1 MLEDRIFNEMKCVIH
16 IGNNNIA
23 VLREFQDRRAA
34 LAAKQLQ
41 RCPVSLLKQLDFDSE
56 ELSKAS

>member
-1 MLEDRIFNEMKCVIH
+1 MLEDHVFSEMKCVIH

-56 ELSKAS
+56 ELPKAS

>member
-1 MLEDRIFNEMKCVIH
+1 MLEDHVFSEMKCVIH
-16 IGNNNIA
+16 IGGDNIA
-23 VLREFQDRRAA
+23 ALREFQDRRAA

-56 ELSKAS
+56 ELPKAS

>member
-1 MLEDRIFNEMKCVIH
+1 MREDHVFNEMKCVIH
-16 IGNNNIA
+16 IGNDNIA

-41 RCPVSLLKQLDFDSE
+41 KCPVSLLKQLVFDSE
-56 ELSKAS
+56 ELPKAS